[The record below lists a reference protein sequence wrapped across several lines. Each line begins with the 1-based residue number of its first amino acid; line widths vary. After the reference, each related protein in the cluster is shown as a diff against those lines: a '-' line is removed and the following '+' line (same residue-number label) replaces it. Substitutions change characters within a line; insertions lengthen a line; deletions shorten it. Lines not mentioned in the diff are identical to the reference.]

1 MDTSELRT
9 RSVTTTAGRPRSLR
23 IDIRSIHENN
33 ENAASFLT
41 REEVL
46 KALHDEGI
54 TKEDLQGLEIQ
65 GKHTAYVVFKTFGTR
80 NKFLNK
86 TITTRGQR
94 LNLDHPNPTFNR
106 QRTTLVH
113 VYNYPIDG
121 EPHDLSTVLGQYGKR
136 IGDFTIASD
145 SYGLATGERTIV
157 MEIKKD
163 IPSYV
168 FVGKHQVRIRYYQQP

>member
-1 MDTSELRT
+1 M
-9 RSVTTTAGRPRSLR
+9 
-23 IDIRSIHENN
+23 
-33 ENAASFLT
+33 
-41 REEVL
+41 
-46 KALHDEGI
+46 HDEGI
-54 TKEDLQGLEIQ
+54 KKEDLQGLEIQ

-86 TITTRGQR
+86 KITARGQR
-94 LNLDHPNPTFNR
+94 LILDHPNLMFNR
-106 QRTTLVH
+106 QHTTLVH

-121 EPHDLSTVLGQYGKR
+121 ETHNLTTVLYQYGKR
-136 IGDFTIASD
+136 TGDVTIVND

-168 FVGKHQVRIRYYQQP
+168 FVGKHQVRIRYYQQPQTCLKCYKTGHIARDCIEDATCRECGATDHTQRKCYSITVQALL